1 MSKLYFY
8 TPTTL
13 DEAFIFTMGAS
24 VKEGSNP
31 IGEFGTGLKYAI
43 AVTLRLGGKI
53 KIETNEAFY
62 DFYYR
67 AQQVRNTS
75 LDMIYCDKKYADGRN
90 STMIRL
96 PMTTQYGKTWEPWM
110 VMRELYSNTKD
121 EDGIVWD
128 REELVEKDLHENW
141 TLITVEHDEIY
152 DAWQTRNGY
161 ILNTIVPAK
170 YNSLIFEVYQ
180 RASSAFFY
188 KGIRVSPTPI
198 ISKLTYNMI
207 VKTTRL
213 TEDRTMDTNS
223 YGNSVL
229 YAMANCKDRELLAYF
244 FDAACILDSFESKMP
259 FSSYTLGTG
268 TSEEFAEEAVEAIT
282 RNVIFAPAGLKE
294 AVYVY
299 RRDRDPTSVYRRVKI
314 TEEENNNFT
323 ECISLLKK
331 IGMSPDEYT
340 VYFTDDMSS
349 EQYGAS
355 FHKRGIIILN
365 RSMTVGHANWK
376 KQTICTLI
384 EEYIHLRFGVYDCTR
399 GMQEA
404 YNECI
409 YSIATHGML
418 TQELEPDPLAIL

>member
-8 TPTTL
+8 APTTL

-170 YNSLIFEVYQ
+170 YNSPTFGVYQ

-188 KGIRVSPTPI
+188 KGIRVSPTPL
-198 ISKLTYNMI
+198 S
-207 VKTTRL
+207 
-213 TEDRTMDTNS
+213 
-223 YGNSVL
+223 
-229 YAMANCKDRELLAYF
+229 
-244 FDAACILDSFESKMP
+244 
-259 FSSYTLGTG
+259 
-268 TSEEFAEEAVEAIT
+268 
-282 RNVIFAPAGLKE
+282 
-294 AVYVY
+294 
-299 RRDRDPTSVYRRVKI
+299 
-314 TEEENNNFT
+314 
-323 ECISLLKK
+323 
-331 IGMSPDEYT
+331 
-340 VYFTDDMSS
+340 
-349 EQYGAS
+349 
-355 FHKRGIIILN
+355 
-365 RSMTVGHANWK
+365 
-376 KQTICTLI
+376 
-384 EEYIHLRFGVYDCTR
+384 
-399 GMQEA
+399 
-404 YNECI
+404 
-409 YSIATHGML
+409 
-418 TQELEPDPLAIL
+418 